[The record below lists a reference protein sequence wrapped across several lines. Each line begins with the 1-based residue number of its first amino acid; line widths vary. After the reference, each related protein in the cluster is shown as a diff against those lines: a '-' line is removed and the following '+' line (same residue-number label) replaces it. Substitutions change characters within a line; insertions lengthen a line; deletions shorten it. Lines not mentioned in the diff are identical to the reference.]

1 MLADT
6 KPVQIQRQL
15 IDASKIEKRPVSHIM
30 SNFFYIIGLFVS
42 PHNKHKGKGMWFDSD
57 SSHLWEERCVTTLLK
72 NSCEQINVWLKHI
85 LQTKK
90 GSLPFLPNPKKY
102 RAAAQIL
109 VGNNKQAH
117 NQGSK
122 WFCGWVK
129 ERVYIVLFS
138 KQYTTSCQYANN
150 FVADSY

>member
-1 MLADT
+1 
-6 KPVQIQRQL
+6 
-15 IDASKIEKRPVSHIM
+15 
-30 SNFFYIIGLFVS
+30 
-42 PHNKHKGKGMWFDSD
+42 MWGGELRDD
-57 SSHLWEERCVTTLLK
+57 IK